1 VSLGTI
7 PLPGDSQA
15 GGRAGESSGLA
26 YPVGERMLQWN
37 PKLVAILVLVVVLA
51 AAIADGFP
59 LPASFG
65 WGA

>member
-1 VSLGTI
+1 
-7 PLPGDSQA
+7 
-15 GGRAGESSGLA
+15 
-26 YPVGERMLQWN
+26 MLQWN